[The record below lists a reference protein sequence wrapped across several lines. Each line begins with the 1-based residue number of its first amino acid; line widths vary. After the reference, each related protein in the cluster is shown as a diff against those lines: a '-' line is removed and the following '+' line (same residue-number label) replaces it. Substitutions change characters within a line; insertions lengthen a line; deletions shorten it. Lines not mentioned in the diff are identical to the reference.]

1 MNFSPFLKCVGFACE
16 SLVRCEL
23 IHCRHHPQ
31 AEEKE
36 DEEREKR
43 VSAAQEKKQA
53 RAVEAAVE
61 ASKVCLF
68 PL

>member
-1 MNFSPFLKCVGFACE
+1 MSVFHGS
-16 SLVRCEL
+16 
-23 IHCRHHPQ
+23 Q

-43 VSAAQEKKQA
+43 VSAAEEKKQA

-61 ASKVCLF
+61 ASKVRFCSLASIF
-68 PL
+68 AIRTNDFSNAIV